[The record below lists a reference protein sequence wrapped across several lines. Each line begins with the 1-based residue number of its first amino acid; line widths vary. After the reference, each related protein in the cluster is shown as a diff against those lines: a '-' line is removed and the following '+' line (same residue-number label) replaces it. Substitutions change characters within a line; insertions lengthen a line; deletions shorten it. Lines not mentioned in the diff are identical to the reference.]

1 MFNCPTVHTFHHVDL
16 SQFTQHTWYSQMQQ
30 EVEYQKR
37 DSFYCVTATYNIEP
51 NRTVPLFKGNVI
63 SVYNYANHGS
73 VNGPP
78 TNTKD
83 GTVLCAKQVFPK
95 DTSKL
100 VVSPCNVIGPFGGPY
115 WIVGVGMDYSWL
127 VVSGGQPKQAY
138 ENGCTTQ
145 INATNNAGLWI
156 FSRYPVIPPKDLYH
170 AKYRLKELGY
180 TLDFLLPVEQN
191 GCSYKNAFIKTI

>member
-16 SQFTQHTWYSQMQQ
+16 FQFTQHTWYSQMQQ

-37 DSFYCVTATYNIEP
+37 DSFYCVTATYNIET
-51 NRTVPLFKGNVI
+51 NRTVPFFKGNVI
-63 SVYNYANHGS
+63 SVYNYANYGK

-78 TNTKD
+78 TNTQN
-83 GTVLCAKQVFPK
+83 GTVLCAKQIFPK

-115 WIVGVGMDYSWL
+115 WIVGVGMDYNWL

-138 ENGCTTQ
+138 DNGCTTQ
-145 INATNNAGLWI
+145 INTTNNAGLWI
-156 FSRYPVIPPKDLYH
+156 FSRYPVIPPKDLSK
-170 AKYRLKELGY
+170 AKYLLKELGY

-191 GCSYKNAFIKTI
+191 GCSYKNAFIKTT